1 MKKKRYKKVL
11 ILIFMNSQLFLE
23 TYINEINNYHNKIKD
38 KYKFIDI
45 ETLPSEII
53 ETKEES
59 NKPVKEIRK
68 LNNDL
73 RRYKKE
79 PIYKEED
86 ENFDIFKNNL
96 IQTNEDSIIDF
107 FSLSVEDK
115 KKQIYNFLNRKKYK
129 LRDYNLDLLDD
140 IIENKDTFKKYISFS
155 KTHQNIEKLNFLK
168 KNEHNEYIIDLN
180 LIQKKKGIKKN
191 FFGKK

>member
-1 MKKKRYKKVL
+1 
-11 ILIFMNSQLFLE
+11 MNSQLFLE

-79 PIYKEED
+79 LIYKEED

>member
-59 NKPVKEIRK
+59 KKPVKEIRK

>member
-59 NKPVKEIRK
+59 DKPVKEIRK

>member
-23 TYINEINNYHNKIKD
+23 SYINEINNYHNKIKD

>member
-59 NKPVKEIRK
+59 NKPVKEIKK

>member
-23 TYINEINNYHNKIKD
+23 SYINEINNYHNKIKD

-59 NKPVKEIRK
+59 KKPVKEIRK

>member
-23 TYINEINNYHNKIKD
+23 SYINEINNYHNKIKD

-59 NKPVKEIRK
+59 DKPVKEIRK